1 MSALNFEAFFEA
13 CHGFK
18 PLPWQSRLAAQLCET
33 HIWPDLIDLPTASGK
48 TACMDVALFHLAFC
62 AELGKPQLAARRIVF
77 VVDRRIIV
85 DAAAER
91 ADKLVRLL
99 ADASA
104 TQAIRN
110 VALALQNCGGA
121 KVLSAFKLRGG
132 MPKERGFAT
141 CTVQPMLISSTVD
154 QIGSRLLFRGY
165 GVKDYSLSL
174 HAGLLGHDTLILL
187 DEAHLSLA
195 FAETLNALNRE
206 QARAQQV
213 LPLKPTRIVP
223 LSATANTS
231 GSRFQLDAMDLVHP
245 LIAQRQ
251 GVAKIAELVPCEK
264 AKERPKKLVELATR
278 MLDSLSKQH
287 AAPVVAIVVNRVHLA
302 REIFDLLT
310 TALKGKAGTELLI
323 GRARAI
329 ERDVIATR
337 LTARCG
343 AGRKAQNTDQALI
356 VVATQTIEVG
366 ADLDFQ
372 GLITE
377 CAALD
382 SLRQRF
388 GRLDRLGLFQF
399 SYAAIV
405 GGGEAPDDPVYG
417 VALTNTW
424 AWLLGIAKQNSV
436 DFGIQAMAEQLAAP
450 ANAATLPTLLAPS
463 REQLQLTPAFM
474 ALLCQTAPK
483 PMYDPDVAALLH
495 GFSDA
500 QADVQI
506 LWRAHLPLNENGMPD
521 ADESKLVNQIMD
533 AVRPSSLE
541 TLALSPRA
549 ARAWL
554 RGMDSQAH
562 VSDLEGVD
570 IEVEVKRNALKT
582 ERSIWRKANEGWE
595 VVKPEKIRPGDTLL
609 VPCEYLGCD
618 AFGFAPDQTSGET
631 ADLSDACMQA
641 MAASR
646 QRVRLLTRRAAQ
658 ELVDI
663 ASIMEE
669 LKAESLSPKQA
680 ARYLK
685 NLLREAGE
693 SGISKVELAFRK
705 NGSLF
710 ALLLY
715 YAGPKS
721 DDLSEEDDSSN
732 CLPAPVL
739 LASHNAGVGQ
749 RAETLARAANL
760 DAALIAD
767 LQRSGALHDLGKA
780 DPRFQRM
787 LRGDVDT
794 ELASDVLLA
803 KGLAKGYGSA
813 RPEMGARHE
822 TYSVAVLQKY
832 PELLVGAYDPEL
844 VLYLIGTHHGRGRGL
859 MPDVPDTGCRFSVPH
874 LEDRYSYAG
883 SPNLGALSADWPDL
897 FWRLN
902 QRYGALGL
910 AYLEAVLRLADHQQS
925 ASEAKVSEV
934 KASEVKAS
942 EASTYQ
948 QGDNHVR

>member
-1 MSALNFEAFFEA
+1 MSTLNFDAFFQA
-13 CHGFK
+13 CHGFL
-18 PLPWQSRLAAQLCET
+18 PLPWQSRLTAQLCET

-48 TACMDVALFHLAFC
+48 TACMDIALFHLAVC
-62 AELGKPQLAARRIVF
+62 AELGRPQLAARRIVF

-99 ADASA
+99 SDSNAAP
-104 TQAIRN
+104 AIRN
-110 VALALQNCGGA
+110 VADALQKCGGA
-121 KVLSAFKLRGG
+121 QTLSAYKLRGG

-141 CTVQPMLISSTVD
+141 CPVQPMLISSTVD
-154 QIGSRLLFRGY
+154 QVGSRLLFRGY

-174 HAGLLGHDTLILL
+174 HAGLLGHDSLILL
-187 DEAHLSLA
+187 DEAHLSQA

-223 LSATANTS
+223 LSATANTT
-231 GSRFQLDAMDLVHP
+231 GARFQLDAADLSHP

-251 GVAKIAELVPCEK
+251 GAGKVAELIACEK
-264 AKERPKKLVELATR
+264 AKDRPKKLVELAIG
-278 MLDSLSKQH
+278 MLDSLLKQH
-287 AAPVVAIVVNRVHLA
+287 IAPVVAIVVNRVHLA
-302 REIFDLLT
+302 REVFDLLN
-310 TALKGKAGTELLI
+310 TALHGRADTELLI
-323 GRARAI
+323 GRARPI
-329 ERDVIATR
+329 ERDLIAAR
-337 LTARCG
+337 LTSRCA

-388 GRLDRLGLFQF
+388 GRLDRLGLFQK
-399 SYAAIV
+399 SSAAIV
-405 GGGEAPDDPVYG
+405 GGGEDIDDPVYG
-417 VALTNTW
+417 SALANTW
-424 AWLLGIAKQNSV
+424 AWLLGIAKSTNIDIGVDFGV
-436 DFGIQAMAEQLAAP
+436 DFGIQAMAEQLATP
-450 ANAATLPTLLAPS
+450 ANTATLPTLLAPA

-474 ALLCQTAPK
+474 DLLCQTAPK
-483 PMYDPDVAALLH
+483 PMYDPDIAALLH

-506 LWRAHLPLNENGMPD
+506 LWRAHLPLNASGAPD
-521 ADESKLVNQIMD
+521 ADEIKLVNQIME
-533 AVRPSSLE
+533 AIRPSSLE

-554 RGMDSQAH
+554 QGMDTQAH
-562 VSDLEGVD
+562 ISDLEGVD
-570 IEVEVKRNALKT
+570 IEVEVKRNAIKS
-582 ERSIWRKANEGWE
+582 ERSVWRKSNESWE
-595 VVKPEKIRPGDTLL
+595 IVKPDKIRPGDTLL

-618 AFGFAPDQTSGET
+618 AFGFAPDQSTGQT

-646 QRVRLLTRRAAQ
+646 QQVRLLMRAEAQ
-658 ELVDI
+658 GLVDI
-663 ASIMEE
+663 ASIIEE
-669 LKAESLSPKQA
+669 LQAESLSTKQA
-680 ARYLK
+680 ARMLK
-685 NLLREAGE
+685 NLLRAAGE
-693 SGISKVELAFRK
+693 SGLSEVELVLNK
-705 NGSLF
+705 KGSLA
-710 ALLLY
+710 ALLFY
-715 YAGPKS
+715 YATPKA

-732 CLPAPVL
+732 YLPGPVL
-739 LASHNAGVGQ
+739 LTSHNEGVGQ
-749 RAETLARAANL
+749 RAETLARFANL
-760 DAALIAD
+760 DFALIAD

-787 LRGDVDT
+787 LRGEVVT
-794 ELASDVLLA
+794 ELPRDVLLA
-803 KGLAKGYGSA
+803 KGLAKGYGGA
-813 RPEMGARHE
+813 RPQMGARHE
-822 TYSVAVLQKY
+822 AYSVAVLQKHS
-832 PELLVGAYDPEL
+832 ELLNGAHDPEL
-844 VLYLIGTHHGRGRGL
+844 VLYLVGTHHGRGRGL
-859 MPDVPDTGCRFSVPH
+859 MPDVPDVGCRFSVPH
-874 LEDRYSYAG
+874 FEKHYSYAG

-925 ASEAKVSEV
+925 ASEAK
-934 KASEVKAS
+934 
-942 EASTYQ
+942 YQ
-948 QGDNHVR
+948 QGVNNVR